1 MLDDPGYRDFVQSV
15 KDANP
20 IDSVVGEDAPLESAG
35 RALKCC
41 SPLRKDKDP
50 SFYVYADQGSWWDFG
65 TQEGGDVIEYVQ
77 RRYRISFFQAV
88 DFLVSRSGMAPW
100 RPAAERETEASR
112 RAVEELSER
121 RAVYGVMRDAF
132 EFYRG
137 ALPDRIRRQ
146 LREQWGIEQESI
158 ERHRIGWAPGGTA
171 LCDYLLN
178 ECGRSSVEIERTGL
192 AFKRAGGEL
201 RDFYQARIVF
211 PYFVGGETVYS
222 IGRRVEGLTPD
233 DDWELGKYKKQLVRS
248 ERHDYVS
255 QFVTNEWLFGEDNAR
270 RSVESLIVAEGVTD
284 CVVAMQH
291 GYPAVSFVTTRPNA
305 KQRERLAS
313 LTSRAKQVVIA
324 NDSEENES
332 GIKGALDTAEVIYRA
347 GREVRVVQFR
357 KPESQDKTDLV
368 EVVLSGGKEAL
379 DRAVSSAMSFFGIR
393 LEAVDPN
400 LGTKEAEAEV
410 RELCQL
416 AATRGPIER
425 DRLVGE
431 ISKKMKVA
439 RGTVSR
445 VVGDFA
451 PKTAPKELGLRGRV
465 FESEEDC
472 YYVETAP
479 GNREFISNF
488 SIRALEVLVSER
500 GESLLVELRSRTGEN
515 ETRVIAPS
523 AWASRRAFV
532 EAVGCSHRSFTGNDE
547 NVQAIRALLNSGESR
562 PTVRRGTEVLGHHE
576 VRVDGTKR
584 QVWVTETGVFDAS
597 GPVDPQ
603 PLFYVPNS
611 SSLERRF
618 FYPVV
623 GDDEVREIALQV
635 LPRVMTLNELAVM
648 HAVVGWFYA
657 APLAPLIQESLGHFP
672 LLWMFGSAG
681 TGKTTI
687 LREVLWPMS
696 GAVNRN
702 LFSVTDTEFALHR
715 TLSGGRGIPVV
726 FDEWRPSDM
735 PRNATDRMNRLL
747 RLIYNGSSVQ
757 RGQRDLSL
765 RVWELSAP
773 VAIAGEAPPED
784 PAILE
789 RSVRCTLDK
798 NAINGARRMAL
809 EVIRR
814 HDVTKLAGH
823 YLRFA
828 LGVDFPKELTVAR
841 GVYSRIAGD
850 LALPDRVRDNVLCVV
865 LGLMLFERWSNSL
878 GVTYGDEMD
887 LTKTIREIALAGV
900 EGGEVGFVKDSFD
913 RFLESISTMA
923 HRGVLI
929 EGVHYSYE
937 DAWGTQLNLHVH
949 SCYQDYLQQQKSLG
963 QRDETNGYVALKR
976 VIREKSARSDSY
988 VLGIERRTDLGRGVK
1003 SRIRVTVIDL
1013 AKLPKALDVTE
1024 FPRRGVSGSRSDE
1037 DAAN

>member
-1 MLDDPGYRDFVQSV
+1 MLDDPGYRDFVQAV

-20 IDSVVGEDAPLESAG
+20 IESVVGEDAPLEHAG

-65 TQEGGDVIEYVQ
+65 TQDGGDVIAYVEQ
-77 RRYRISFFQAV
+77 RYRLGFHQAV
-88 DFLVSRSGMAPW
+88 DLLASRAGMSW
-100 RPAAERETEASR
+100 KPAAERETEACR

-132 EFYRG
+132 EFYHG

-146 LREQWGIEQESI
+146 LREQWGIDQESI
-158 ERHRIGWAPGGTA
+158 ERHRVGWAPGGTA
-171 LCDYLLN
+171 LCDYLTN
-178 ECGRSSVEIERTGL
+178 ECGRSPAEIERTGL
-192 AFKRAGGEL
+192 AFKRVGGEL

-211 PYFVGGETVYS
+211 PYFVGGEAVYS
-222 IGRRVEGLTPD
+222 IGRRVEGLTAD

-248 ERHDYVS
+248 DRHDYVS
-255 QFVTNEWLFGEDNAR
+255 PFVTNEWLFGEDNAR
-270 RSVESLIVAEGVTD
+270 RVVDSLLVAEGVTD
-284 CVVAMQH
+284 CVVAMQS

-305 KQRERLAS
+305 KQRERLAG

-324 NDSEENES
+324 NDSEDNES
-332 GIKGALDTAEVIYRA
+332 GIKGALDTAEVLYRA

-357 KPESQDKTDLV
+357 KPDTQDKTDLV
-368 EVVLSGGKEAL
+368 DVVLGGGKEAL
-379 DRAVSSAMSFFGIR
+379 DRAVASAMSFFGLR
-393 LEAVDPN
+393 LEAVNPD
-400 LGTKEAEAEV
+400 LGAKEAEAEV

-431 ISKKMKVA
+431 IAKRMKVA
-439 RGTVSR
+439 RGAVSR
-445 VVGDFA
+445 TVADFA

-500 GESLLVELRSRTGEN
+500 GESLLVELRSRTGET
-515 ETRVIAPS
+515 EKRVIGPN
-523 AWASRRAFV
+523 AWASRRGFV

-547 NVQAIRALLNSGESR
+547 NVQAIRAHLNSSR
-562 PTVRRGTEVLGHHE
+562 PTVRRGTDVLGHHE
-576 VRVDGTKR
+576 VQVDGVKR
-584 QVWVTETGVFDAS
+584 RIWVTETGVFDTS

-611 SSLERRF
+611 SALERRF
-618 FYPVV
+618 AYPVV
-623 GDDEVREIALQV
+623 GDDEVRDIAQQV
-635 LPRVMTLNELAVM
+635 LPRIVALNEIAVM
-648 HAVVGWFYA
+648 HTVIGWFYA

-681 TGKTTI
+681 TGKTTM
-687 LREVLWPMS
+687 LREVLWPIS
-696 GAVNRN
+696 GAVNKN

-715 TLSGGRGIPVV
+715 TLSGGRGIPVL

-735 PRNATDRMNRLL
+735 PRTATDRMNRLL
-747 RLIYNGSSVQ
+747 RLIYNGASVQ

-765 RVWELSAP
+765 HVWNLSAP
-773 VAIAGEAPPED
+773 VAVAGEAPPED

-789 RSVRCTLDK
+789 RSVRVTLDK
-798 NAINGARRMAL
+798 NAITPKRRAAL
-809 EVIRR
+809 EVVRR
-814 HDVTKLAGH
+814 FDLTRLSGH

-841 GVYSRIAGD
+841 GVYSRIAGN
-850 LALPDRVRDNVLCVV
+850 LALPDRVRDNVLCMV
-865 LGLMLFERWSNSL
+865 LGLVLFERWSNSL
-878 GVTYGDEMD
+878 GVTFGDEMD
-887 LTKTIREIALAGV
+887 LTRTIREIALSGV
-900 EGGEVGFVKDSFD
+900 EGGEAGFVKDAFD
-913 RFLESISTMA
+913 RFLESISAMA
-923 HRGVLI
+923 HRGVLC

-949 SCYQDYLQQQKSLG
+949 SCYQEYLQQQRSLG
-963 QRDETNGYVALKR
+963 LRDETNGYPALKR
-976 VIREKSARSDSY
+976 VIREKAAREGSY
-988 VLGIERRTDLGRGVK
+988 VLGGERRSDLGKGIK
-1003 SRIRVTVIDL
+1003 SRVRVTSIDVG
-1013 AKLPKALDVTE
+1013 KLPRELDVTE
-1024 FPRRGVSGSRSDE
+1024 FPRRGVSGSRSEE
-1037 DAAN
+1037 DATN